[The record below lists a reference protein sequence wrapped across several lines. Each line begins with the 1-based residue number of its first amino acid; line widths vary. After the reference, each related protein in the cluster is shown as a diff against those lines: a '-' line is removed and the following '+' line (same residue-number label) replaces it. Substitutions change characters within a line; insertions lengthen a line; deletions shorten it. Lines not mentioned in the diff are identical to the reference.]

1 VALASGKLKS
11 SQNFQIFKLYFMFGN
26 MQEKQA
32 EMQKKLAEMKVE
44 AEAGNGAVKITA
56 NATRQILDIK
66 INPEFKYS
74 DVEELEDLLLTAI
87 NRAMAKA
94 AEIEASESQKMIS
107 EMLPPGFGNLGSL
120 FGM

>member
-1 VALASGKLKS
+1 
-11 SQNFQIFKLYFMFGN
+11 MFGN

-44 AEAGNGAVKITA
+44 AEAGDGAVKITA